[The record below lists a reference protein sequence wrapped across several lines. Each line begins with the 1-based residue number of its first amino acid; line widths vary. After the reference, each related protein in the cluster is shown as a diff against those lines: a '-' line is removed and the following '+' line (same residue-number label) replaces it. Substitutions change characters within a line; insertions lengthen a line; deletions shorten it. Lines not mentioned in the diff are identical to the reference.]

1 MKKYLLDTHIIIW
14 FLLGSEELS
23 NTIVDEIRY
32 FQNLYYVSVV
42 SLQEFVM
49 LVKNNKIKTKLTLS
63 ELITDLN
70 RYNIHILDLKPQH
83 VQCYETLS
91 TPSFH
96 NKKHDDPFD
105 RILIAQSISER
116 MTMISADTRFPL
128 YKDKNFKLRGNE
140 E

>member
-14 FLLGSEELS
+14 FLLGSDELS

-32 FQNLYYVSVV
+32 FQNIYYVSVV

-49 LVKNNKIKTKLTLS
+49 LVKNDKIKTKQTLA
-63 ELITDLN
+63 ELIADLDI
-70 RYNIHILDLKPQH
+70 YNINILDLKPQH

-91 TPSFH
+91 SPSL
-96 NKKHDDPFD
+96 NGKKHDDPFD
-105 RILIAQSISER
+105 RMLIAQSISER
-116 MTMISADTRFPL
+116 MTMISADTRFPW

-140 E
+140 

>member
-14 FLLGSEELS
+14 FLLGSDELS

-32 FQNLYYVSVV
+32 FQNIYYVSVV

-49 LVKNNKIKTKLTLS
+49 LVKNNKIKTKQTLA
-63 ELITDLN
+63 ELIADLD
-70 RYNIHILDLKPQH
+70 RYNINILDLKPQH

-91 TPSFH
+91 SPSL
-96 NKKHDDPFD
+96 NDKKHDDPFD
-105 RILIAQSISER
+105 RMLIAQSISER
-116 MTMISADTRFPL
+116 MTMISADTRFPW

-140 E
+140 

>member
-14 FLLGSEELS
+14 FISGNSELS

-32 FQNLYYVSVV
+32 FQNIYYVSVV

-49 LVKNNKIKTKLTLS
+49 LVKNNKIKTKKTLT
-63 ELITDLN
+63 ELVSDL
-70 RYNIHILDLKPQH
+70 RKYNINILDLKPEH

-91 TPSFH
+91 SPLFH
-96 NKKHDDPFD
+96 GKKHDDPFD

-116 MTMISADTRFPL
+116 MTIISADTRFPL
-128 YKDKNFKLRGNE
+128 YKDKNFKLRGNT
-140 E
+140 

>member
-14 FLLGSEELS
+14 FLLGSDELS

-32 FQNLYYVSVV
+32 FQNIYYVSIV

-49 LVKNNKIKTKLTLS
+49 LVKNNKIRTRQTLA
-63 ELITDLN
+63 ELIADLDK
-70 RYNIHILDLKPQH
+70 YNINILDLKPQH

-91 TPSFH
+91 SPSLH
-96 NKKHDDPFD
+96 GKKHDDPFD
-105 RILIAQSISER
+105 RMLIAQSISER
-116 MTMISADTRFPL
+116 MTMISADTRFPW

-140 E
+140 